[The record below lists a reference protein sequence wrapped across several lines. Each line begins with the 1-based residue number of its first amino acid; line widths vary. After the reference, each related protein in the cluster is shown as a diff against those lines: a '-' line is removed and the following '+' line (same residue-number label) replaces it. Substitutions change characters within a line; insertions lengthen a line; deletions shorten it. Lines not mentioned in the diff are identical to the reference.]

1 MAIRFFCQRCNR
13 LLGIASRKAGT
24 DIDCPACG
32 FSQTVPN
39 EEAAA
44 AALAMGKSARA
55 RQVVEDASDI
65 VVYDDQPAALE
76 TPRPRPRLVKPAPA
90 EPAPAASPPGV
101 NQATP
106 EPVPQAAQPAL
117 QAGRPVPQ
125 GMILYRR
132 QTLYVQA
139 VLFVVVAAVGFGSG
153 YFIGRG
159 DATFEEKVR
168 REQAQK
174 QPVLIEGKLL
184 YRPVA
189 GKVEGDPGA
198 VVIAMPEVEEPLK
211 KKISVHG
218 IRPRDPAPRAS
229 DKSVRAIEQLGGAY
243 ARADASGSFWMQ
255 VPQQGTYR
263 LLLISRHATRP
274 KDSEI
279 EELDADEIGMYFTLP
294 RDLVGRCKY
303 RWTREQLDVGSKP
316 TVEYDFQLDGQ

>member
-1 MAIRFFCQRCNR
+1 MALRFFCQRCNQ

-24 DIDCPACG
+24 DIDCPTCG

-44 AALAMGKSARA
+44 AALAMGQSTRA

-65 VVYDDQPAALE
+65 VVYDDQPAVIE
-76 TPRPRPRLVKPAPA
+76 TPRPRPLKPATA
-90 EPAPAASPPGV
+90 EPAPAASPSGV
-101 NQATP
+101 DQATP
-106 EPVPQAAQPAL
+106 EPVPQAVQPRL

-159 DATFEEKVR
+159 DATFEEQVR
-168 REQAQK
+168 HEQAQK
-174 QPVLIEGKLL
+174 QPVLIEGTLL

-189 GKVEGDPGA
+189 GQVEGDAGA

-211 KKISVHG
+211 KKISVRG
-218 IRPRDPAPRAS
+218 IRPQDPAPRAS

-243 ARADASGSFWMQ
+243 ARTDASGSFWMQ

-274 KDSEI
+274 KDSEV
-279 EELDADEIGMYFTLP
+279 EELDADEMGKCFTLP
-294 RDLVGRCKY
+294 RDLVGRSKY
-303 RWTREQLDVGSKP
+303 RWTREQFDVGSKP
-316 TVEYDFQLDGQ
+316 TVEYDFHLDGQ